1 MSAWVESAKD
11 GGPKDVFSS
20 DPLRPVLFRALQ
32 RSSDAPP
39 PACLRLPLGELSQFH
54 CTVGYSHD
62 FGNHT
67 DPHTTLATPVKHVTW
82 GNHPEAQL
90 SL

>member
-11 GGPKDVFSS
+11 SGPKDVFSS

-54 CTVGYSHD
+54 CTEGTAVTLG
-62 FGNHT
+62 
-67 DPHTTLATPVKHVTW
+67 TTQTHR
-82 GNHPEAQL
+82 QL
-90 SL
+90 WQHLLNM